1 MPAHLIMKQ
10 SWRHL
15 IMCARLL
22 LLATL
27 CTIQVLLLPAFSVE
41 HPLAP
46 PDTSSPQATIR
57 SFIENVN
64 ESHHIVM
71 TANEGYLKEPG
82 LFPSASVKDQVAP
95 GIILFERA
103 MDCLD
108 TSEVPPRL
116 EQDAAI
122 EGTILLK
129 EILDRIDIPPYDQIP
144 DADAVEMNKDLSRW
158 TIPNTEINLV
168 KIIEGP
174 RAGEFLFSSETGAR
188 LEEFYN
194 KVKTLPYK
202 PNSTEGF
209 YRFYISNPG
218 QILSSK
224 WIQRLPDSFKR
235 IYWDQAL
242 WQWISLGLALS
253 IAFWIPYTVLKW
265 NQQRAVAI
273 EPPQRT
279 WETVIPPVVT
289 ILSLITVDYILDEL
303 INITGQ
309 ILFLSLVV
317 LESLL
322 WTVVALTIF
331 LIGNSVAEM
340 IIAFPR
346 INSQSLDASMIRT
359 VSRLLSLAIGM
370 TTLVLGIERVGISL
384 IPILAG
390 LGIGGLALALA
401 ARPTLENIIAGLI
414 LLVDRPVRVG
424 ERCRFGQ
431 REGTIQ
437 EIGLRSTR
445 IRAVDGDLISMPNSK
460 FSELE
465 LTNRSRRNCMLLRQT
480 LGLRYE
486 TTPQQLNVVLA
497 NLREMILTHPQ
508 LLEMKGSEKE
518 ARVRFVNYGD
528 YSLDIEI
535 FVYVDTVTQPEFLDV
550 QEGILLQ
557 VNDIV
562 QAAGTD
568 FAFPSQT
575 TYLAQDLGL
584 NQNLMEQS

>member
-10 SWRHL
+10 PWRYL
-15 IMCARLL
+15 ITCVRLL
-22 LLATL
+22 LLTIL
-27 CTIQVLLLPAFSVE
+27 CSTQVFLLPAFAVD

-64 ESHHIVM
+64 ESHNIVM
-71 TANEGYLKEPG
+71 AANEQYLKEPG
-82 LFPSASVKDQVAP
+82 LFPSAAVKKQAAP

-103 MDCLD
+103 IDCLD

-129 EILDRIDIPPYDQIP
+129 EILDRIDIPPYAEIP
-144 DADAVEMNKDLSRW
+144 DAETVEMDKDLSRW

-168 KIIEGP
+168 KMNEGP
-174 RAGEFLFSSETGAR
+174 RTGEFLFSSETGAR
-188 LEEFYN
+188 LEEFYE

-224 WIQRLPDSFKR
+224 WIQRLPSRLKM

-242 WQWISLGLALS
+242 WQWISLGVVLL
-253 IAFWIPYTVLKW
+253 IAVWIPYKILSW

-273 EPPQRT
+273 EPPRRT
-279 WETVIPPVVT
+279 WETVIPPIVT
-289 ILSLITVDYILDEL
+289 IISLITVDYVLDEL

-317 LESLL
+317 LESFL

-331 LIGNSVAEM
+331 LIGNSVAET

-359 VSRLLSLAIGM
+359 VSRLLSLTIGT
-370 TTLVLGIERVGISL
+370 TTLILGVERVGISL
-384 IPILAG
+384 VPILAG

-401 ARPTLENIIAGLI
+401 ARPTLENVIAGLI

-424 ERCRFGQ
+424 ERCRFGE

-465 LTNRSRRNCMLLRQT
+465 LTNRSRRNCILLRQS

-486 TTPQQLNVVLA
+486 TTPQQLRAVLTK
-497 NLREMILTHPQ
+497 LREMILAHPQ

-518 ARVRFVNYGD
+518 ARARFVKYGD

-535 FVYVDTVTQPEFLDV
+535 FVYVDTVTFPEFLHI

-575 TYLAQDLGL
+575 TYLAQDHGL
-584 NQNLMEQS
+584 TQISTEQS

>member
-1 MPAHLIMKQ
+1 MLARLMMKQ
-10 SWRHL
+10 PWRHW
-15 IMCARLL
+15 ITCIRLL
-22 LLATL
+22 LLTIL
-27 CTIQVLLLPAFSVE
+27 CGTQVILLPAFSVE

-64 ESHHIVM
+64 EAHHIVM
-71 TANEGYLKEPG
+71 TANEQYLDEPG
-82 LFPSASVKDQVAP
+82 LFPSASVKEQVTP

-108 TSEVPPRL
+108 TSKVPPRL
-116 EQDAAI
+116 EKDAAI

-144 DADAVEMNKDLSRW
+144 DANAVEMDKDLSRW

-168 KIIEGP
+168 KIGEGP
-174 RAGEFLFSSETGAR
+174 RVGEFLFSSETGIR
-188 LEEFYN
+188 LEEFYER
-194 KVKTLPYK
+194 VKTRPYK

-218 QILSSK
+218 QLLSSK
-224 WIQRLPDSFKR
+224 WIQRLPQSFKK

-242 WQWISLGLALS
+242 WQWICLGLVLLIS
-253 IAFWIPYTVLKW
+253 FWFPYKILNW
-265 NQQRAVAI
+265 NQRRAIAI
-273 EPPQRT
+273 EPPKRT
-279 WETVIPPVVT
+279 WETVIPPMVT
-289 ILSLITVDYILDEL
+289 IFSLITVDYVLDEI

-309 ILFLSLVV
+309 ILFLSLTV
-317 LESLL
+317 LETLL
-322 WTVVALTIF
+322 WTMVALTIF
-331 LIGNSVAEM
+331 LIGNSVAET

-359 VSRLLSLAIGM
+359 VSRLLSLAIGI

-424 ERCRFGQ
+424 ERCRFGE

-445 IRAVDGDLISMPNSK
+445 IRSVGGDLISMPNSK

-465 LTNRSRRNCMLLRQT
+465 LTNRSRRNCMLFKQM

-486 TTPQQLNVVLA
+486 TTPQQLKTVLTE
-497 NLREMILTHPQ
+497 LREMILAHSR
-508 LLEMKGSEKE
+508 LLEMKGSERE
-518 ARVRFVNYGD
+518 ARVRFVKYGD
-528 YSLDIEI
+528 YSLDIEM
-535 FVYVDTVTQPEFLDV
+535 FVYVDTVTVPEFLNI
-550 QEGILLQ
+550 QEEILLQ

-575 TYLAQDLGL
+575 MYLAQDNGF
-584 NQNLMEQS
+584 NQELTEQF